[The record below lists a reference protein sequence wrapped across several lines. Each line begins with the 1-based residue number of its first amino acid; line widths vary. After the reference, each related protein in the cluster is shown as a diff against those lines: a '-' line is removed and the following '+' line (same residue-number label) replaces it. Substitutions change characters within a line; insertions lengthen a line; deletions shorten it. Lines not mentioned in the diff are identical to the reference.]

1 MASAGTLSSMESPR
15 RSPSQE
21 EAATALAAA
30 EASRAGLAGGVVL
43 PSWFATSIGGA
54 IALQIGTTALGLGEG
69 TPAAWVALV
78 AGLAAFVV
86 VGAVQLARFRRRN
99 GVWLGGLAG
108 RVVLGTGTMASSS
121 YAVALGA
128 AIWAAFEGQW
138 LLVAVASLLGGAAYA
153 WGGRRWLAAYRT
165 EPEEHG
171 RGESAV
177 WLATVSFAAL
187 AGLVLLVLQ
196 R

>member
-1 MASAGTLSSMESPR
+1 MESPR
-15 RSPSQE
+15 STPSQDD
-21 EAATALAAA
+21 AATALAAA
-30 EASRAGLAGGVVL
+30 EASRAGLAEGVVL

-54 IALQIGTTALGLGEG
+54 VAAQIGTTAVGLGEG
-69 TPAAWVALV
+69 TPAAWSALV
-78 AGLAAFVV
+78 AGLAVFVV

-99 GVWLGGLAG
+99 GVWLGGLVG
-108 RVVLGTGTMASSS
+108 RFVLGTGTLASSS

-128 AIWAAFEGQW
+128 AIWAAFAGQW

-153 WGGRRWLAAYRT
+153 VGGRRWLAAYRA

-177 WLATVSFAAL
+177 WLAAMSAAAV